1 MQNGIIANKYIL
13 HKEIGH
19 GKFGIV
25 YKGEHMKNQTQVAI
39 KMENSSTPYNT
50 IKYESTILNY
60 LYSNGC
66 RVCSPVLWYGI
77 YKHYT
82 CIVMDYYDQS
92 IHQYLLIVKT
102 KHVDSPNIF
111 YKQIL
116 KLISNMVTVLG
127 HIHKHQIIHRDIK
140 PDNFMLKN
148 GKLYLIDFGISSSV
162 ISKIN
167 AEPNKETII
176 GTPKYISYFV
186 HDGYEPMYRD
196 DIISIGYCFIY
207 FYLGNLPWSNITVN
221 DTRLI
226 HIYPEIHVLNE
237 KNQIRKKWKQL
248 SNIEKLINKM
258 SNINMEIDII
268 FQNIMEYFK
277 MAYSLDINEM
287 PVYSDLCDILLQN
300 T

>member
-1 MQNGIIANKYIL
+1 MQNVIIANKYIL
-13 HKEIGH
+13 QKEIGH
-19 GKFGIV
+19 GKFGTV

-39 KMENSSTPYNT
+39 KMENTNTLYNT
-50 IKYESTILNY
+50 IRYESTILNY

-66 RVCSPVLWYGI
+66 RVCSPVLWYGV
-77 YKHYT
+77 YKQYT

-92 IHQYLLIVKT
+92 IAQYLSVVKT

-116 KLISNMVTVLG
+116 KLISSMVTILG
-127 HIHKHQIIHRDIK
+127 HVHKHQIVHRDIK

-148 GKLYLIDFGISSSV
+148 GKLYLIDFGISSS
-162 ISKIN
+162 IIPKIN

-207 FYLGNLPWSNITVN
+207 FYMGILPWSNVTIHESEITN
-221 DTRLI
+221 
-226 HIYPEIHVLNE
+226 YPEIHILHE
-237 KNQIRKKWKQL
+237 KNQVRKKWKQL
-248 SNIEKLINKM
+248 SNIEKLI
-258 SNINMEIDII
+258 SRISTTNMENVII
-268 FQNIMEYFK
+268 FQNMLEYFK

-287 PVYSDLCDILLQN
+287 PVYSDLCDVLLHN
-300 T
+300 L

>member
-1 MQNGIIANKYIL
+1 
-13 HKEIGH
+13 
-19 GKFGIV
+19 
-25 YKGEHMKNQTQVAI
+25 
-39 KMENSSTPYNT
+39 
-50 IKYESTILNY
+50 
-60 LYSNGC
+60 
-66 RVCSPVLWYGI
+66 
-77 YKHYT
+77 
-82 CIVMDYYDQS
+82 MDYYDQS
-92 IHQYLLIVKT
+92 IDQYLLIVKT